1 MAAQDN
7 LSNEL
12 FFKVHRGV
20 NVSYPHYPQAG
31 GSSQYSLDSKNLGT
45 HWSADADVAKE
56 FANSP
61 NSRALTS
68 HWRTDHAKVI
78 HADVPMSSVETDS
91 ETMRLGGFANFSS
104 QDPHEE
110 KEVMVK
116 KGAPIKVTGI
126 TKLRQSK
133 DRNEIKSRKRTYK
146 KPREMSA

>member
-20 NVSYPHYPQAG
+20 NVSYPHYPEEG
-31 GSSQYSLDSKNLGT
+31 GSSRYVIDSKNLGV
-45 HWSADADVAKE
+45 HWSADADVAKG

-61 NSRALTS
+61 NSRSTEPS
-68 HWRTDHAKVI
+68 WRTDHAKVI
-78 HADVPMSSVETDS
+78 HADVPMSSVETNTT
-91 ETMRLGGFANFSS
+91 TMAARGYNNFGGK
-104 QDPHEE
+104 DPWDE

-126 TKLRQSK
+126 TKLRES
-133 DRNEIKSRKRTYK
+133 RNTGEVKSRKRTYK
-146 KPREMSA
+146 VPREMSA

>member
-20 NVSYPHYPQAG
+20 NVSYPHYPEEG
-31 GSSQYSLDSKNLGT
+31 GSSKYVVDSKNLGV

-61 NSRALTS
+61 NSRSTEPS
-68 HWRTDHAKVI
+68 WRTDHAKVI
-78 HADVPMSSVETDS
+78 HADVPMSSVETNE
-91 ETMRLGGFANFSS
+91 ETMRNGGFANFSR

-133 DRNEIKSRKRTYK
+133 DKSEVKSRKRTYK
-146 KPREMSA
+146 IPREMSA

>member
-20 NVSYPHYPQAG
+20 NVSYPHYPEEG
-31 GSSQYSLDSKNLGT
+31 ESSKYRLDSKNLGT
-45 HWSADADVAKE
+45 HWSADADVAKG

-68 HWRTDHAKVI
+68 YWRTDHAKVI
-78 HADVPMSSVETDS
+78 HADVPMSSVETNE
-91 ETMRLGGFANFSS
+91 ETMRNGGFANFSR

-116 KGAPIKVTGI
+116 RGAPIKVTGI

-133 DRNEIKSRKRTYK
+133 DKSEVKSRKRKYNP
-146 KPREMSA
+146 PREMSA

>member
-20 NVSYPHYPQAG
+20 NVSYPHYPEDDG
-31 GSSQYSLDSKNLGT
+31 PRCSGVDSKNLGV
-45 HWSADADVAKE
+45 HWSANEDVAKG

-61 NSRALTS
+61 NSRRTNPS
-68 HWRTDHAKVI
+68 WRTDYAKVI
-78 HADVPMSSVETDS
+78 HADVPMSSVETNTT
-91 ETMRLGGFANFSS
+91 TMAERGYSNFGGK
-104 QDPHEE
+104 DPWNEQ
-110 KEVMVK
+110 EVMVK

-133 DRNEIKSRKRTYK
+133 DKNEVKSRKRTYK
-146 KPREMSA
+146 IPREMSA